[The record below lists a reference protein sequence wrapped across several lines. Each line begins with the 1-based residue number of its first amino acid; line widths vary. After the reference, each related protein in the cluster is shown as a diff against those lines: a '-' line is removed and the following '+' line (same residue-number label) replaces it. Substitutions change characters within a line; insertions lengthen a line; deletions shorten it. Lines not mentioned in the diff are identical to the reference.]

1 MPYDTYRL
9 YQIERAK
16 SPVEVQRADEQAA
29 RLISAVSS
37 RLRGLTRPVRAI
49 RRPYPRPL
57 RSAYPA
63 QYGGAA
69 GPATG
74 FQGRTRRVAAGGP
87 STSRAY
93 PGRRASRMSQWMLH
107 LMPSASRRLLC
118 GSGTVLAKPGHDRFS
133 ASVGSGGD
141 IEGGVP

>member
-16 SPVEVQRADEQAA
+16 SPAEVQRADEQAA

-37 RLRGLTRPVRAI
+37 LLHGLTRPVRAI

-63 QYGGAA
+63 QHGARPA
-69 GPATG
+69 QRDTGIGLGDGPCGPVNPCHSPCHHLACLA
-74 FQGRTRRVAAGGP
+74 RTWRIQP
-87 STSRAY
+87 
-93 PGRRASRMSQWMLH
+93 
-107 LMPSASRRLLC
+107 
-118 GSGTVLAKPGHDRFS
+118 AKVTQNWLIG
-133 ASVGSGGD
+133 A
-141 IEGGVP
+141 